1 MTIKFFIVAFVWYSL
16 SEAPEV
22 KLHKGF
28 VFETYSECTDTLV
41 TFQQGF
47 KESLERK
54 FPYGKKY
61 SMTCLDTKT
70 LLDIKEK
77 HGYEFELNT

>member
-28 VFETYSECTDTLV
+28 VFDTYSECTDTLV

-47 KESLERK
+47 KESLER
-54 FPYGKKY
+54 
-61 SMTCLDTKT
+61 
-70 LLDIKEK
+70 
-77 HGYEFELNT
+77 